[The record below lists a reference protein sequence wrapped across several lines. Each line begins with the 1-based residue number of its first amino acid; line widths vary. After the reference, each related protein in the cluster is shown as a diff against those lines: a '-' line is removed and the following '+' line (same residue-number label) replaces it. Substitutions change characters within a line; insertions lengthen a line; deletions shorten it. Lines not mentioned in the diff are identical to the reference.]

1 MILIIGGKSQGK
13 KAFAVKEF
21 PEYKVVEQYQ
31 ETVRKQMLDGLDP
44 MQEAEKLLLQGDEQ
58 LLIITD
64 EIGCGIVPMDP
75 WERAYRETDGRV
87 NGYLAEHAESV
98 YRVLAGIAMKIK

>member
-13 KAFAVKEF
+13 KAFAEKEF
-21 PEYKVVEQYQ
+21 PGYRVVEQYQ

-44 MQEAEKLLLQGDEQ
+44 MREAEKLLSQGDGQ
-58 LLIITD
+58 LVIITD
-64 EIGCGIVPMDP
+64 EIGCGVVPMDP

-87 NGYLAEHAESV
+87 NCYLAEHAESV
-98 YRVLAGIAMKIK
+98 YRVLAGIEMKIK